1 MLQKVKDCGI
11 FHFLYLYDYQYFIKV
26 LSDLLKDRFC
36 LSSKIVTIHLAC
48 VKFILM
54 KKVLLFMMAFALP
67 IFALEMRA
75 DDENA
80 KSKIPL
86 HLSTQQELCR
96 NLINESI
103 ECHYFGMMNLIVT
116 TVYSD
121 LGDVALTVTNCSTGS
136 VWYDTFDS
144 ALEPQTLLPL
154 SGEPGIYEIVYVTES
169 GDIYEGT
176 FNLN

>member
-11 FHFLYLYDYQYFIKV
+11 FHFLYLYDYQFFIKA

-86 HLSTQQELCR
+86 KMESSTKNTRGLVEEELT
-96 NLINESI
+96 
-103 ECHYFGMMNLIVT
+103 CHYFGMMNSIVT

-121 LGDVALTVTNCSTGS
+121 LGDVALTVTNTSTGS

-154 SGEPGIYEIVYVTES
+154 SGEPGIYEIVYITES
-169 GDIYEGT
+169 GAVYEGT
-176 FNLN
+176 FTVY

>member
-1 MLQKVKDCGI
+1 
-11 FHFLYLYDYQYFIKV
+11 
-26 LSDLLKDRFC
+26 
-36 LSSKIVTIHLAC
+36 
-48 VKFILM
+48 
-54 KKVLLFMMAFALP
+54 MMALALP

-86 HLSTQQELCR
+86 KMESSTKNTRGLVEEELT
-96 NLINESI
+96 
-103 ECHYFGMMNLIVT
+103 CHYFGMMDSIVT

-144 ALEPQTLLPL
+144 TLEPQTLLPL
-154 SGEPGIYEIVYVTES
+154 SGEPGIYEIVYITES
-169 GDIYEGT
+169 GVSYYGMFEIE
-176 FNLN
+176 